1 MDDSSTLSVQRK
13 GGANCKVHGYHL
25 VRLKELS
32 TISVTEAFGYYKHR
46 ATWQGIYVPP
56 QGQREETGSFW
67 AVIVVIQGRDHLLDT
82 NAEQVLTY
90 SRELLDGKY
99 EISQFCVPGIG
110 KMSLHSDIPAAKNT
124 IAKIRILEKN
134 FGFHVA
140 LAHDARWL
148 KDGSDEVLM
157 SLLDE
162 HMKQAA
168 RERISN
174 DEIP

>member
-1 MDDSSTLSVQRK
+1 MEDSSTLSVRLK
-13 GGANCKVHGYHL
+13 GGANYKAHGYHL
-25 VRLKELS
+25 VRLKELL
-32 TISVTEAFGYYKHR
+32 TILATEAFGYYKHR
-46 ATWQGIYVPP
+46 VTWQGTYVPP
-56 QGQREETGSFW
+56 QGQQEETGSFW
-67 AVIVVIQGRDHLLDT
+67 AAIVVIQGSDHLLDN
-82 NAEQVLTY
+82 NAEQILTY

-174 DEIP
+174 DDIP